1 MSPHLG
7 WDVAVDVRQLL
18 AYHFMV
24 NALRAATITAV
35 VGGVAGWLMV
45 LRRQTFAGHTLSVVA
60 FPGAAGAALLGVG
73 AAWGYFGLCLAAA
86 VVIGAVPYA
95 PDRRAFSEEPAVVGT
110 VQAVL
115 LGAGFL
121 FMSLSKQFL
130 SGVDSLLFGT
140 FLGVTD
146 AQVLTLLAVGAA
158 VLVSLAALGRPLLF
172 ASVDPSVASSRG
184 VPVRLVGVGFAL
196 VLGAT
201 VAEVSQ
207 ITGALL
213 VFALLVMPAAGARR
227 LTSRTGLGL
236 AVSVALALVVAW
248 VGLGLSYFYA
258 QYPSG
263 FYICTVGFAVYL
275 LSGVPAAA
283 WRAATRR
290 RTRLGSRRRGAG
302 DPLREPALLR

>member
-1 MSPHLG
+1 MNPHLG
-7 WDVAVDVRQLL
+7 WDLAGDVRQLL
-18 AYHFMV
+18 AFHFMV

-35 VGGVAGWLMV
+35 VGGIAGWLMV

-86 VVIGAVPYA
+86 AVIGAVPYV

-110 VQAVL
+110 VQAAL

-146 AQVLTLLAVGAA
+146 GQVITLLAVGAA
-158 VLVSLAALGRPLLF
+158 VLTVLAALGRPLLF
-172 ASVDPSVASSRG
+172 ASVDPSVATSRG
-184 VPVRLVGVGFAL
+184 VPVRMVGVAFAL

-213 VFALLVMPAAGARR
+213 VFALLVMPAAAARR

-248 VGLGLSYFYA
+248 LGLGLSYFYA
-258 QYPSG
+258 RFPSG

-275 LSGVPAAA
+275 LSGLPRAASLAAA
-283 WRAATRR
+283 RR
-290 RTRLGSRRRGAG
+290 QPG
-302 DPLREPALLR
+302 LLR